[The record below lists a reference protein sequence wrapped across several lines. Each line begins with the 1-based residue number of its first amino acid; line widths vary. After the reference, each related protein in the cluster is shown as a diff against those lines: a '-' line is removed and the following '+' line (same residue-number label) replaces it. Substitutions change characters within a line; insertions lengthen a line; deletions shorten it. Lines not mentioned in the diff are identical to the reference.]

1 MQQKMQEMQIEL
13 LQSQINKL
21 QAEVQKLGADTEL
34 SGAKAQ
40 SEIYGT
46 QLDMQLKPQE
56 LMSKIRS
63 EQAKAEYNQSMAQK
77 LNLDYLNDVN
87 GIKHNQDLELMSQQ
101 AKAQADKSMQEKYM
115 DYLIEKEK
123 TKQQL
128 NKRKDKK

>member
-1 MQQKMQEMQIEL
+1 MKEIIEEWKAEAPEDKTAILASILVKAQEGNVE
-13 LQSQINKL
+13 
-21 QAEVQKLGADTEL
+21 D
-34 SGAKAQ
+34 AKA
-40 SEIYGT
+40 EF
-46 QLDMQLKPQE
+46 
-56 LMSKIRS
+56 